1 MVIGNK
7 FFGIFILI
15 VLSLFVVSAQDSDTT
30 AEISDLDEEES
41 VAIADE
47 VLEVEQEVE
56 TEAAGTDPS
65 SSFYGLDLFFDN
77 MRYRFSSDKGRAGI
91 KISSERLQEAV
102 ERAENG
108 DLDGLK
114 RAIEKHKEI
123 LAKLNERMLEGEF
136 STREKILLESAI
148 SAQNS
153 RIDSLL
159 LELEEFAQQDVL
171 GSLDDLRESNQEFN
185 TPVRGY
191 KEKFISRFE
200 EKEGFT
206 KSRLVTD
213 SLNQRESAK
222 LHAEILPGKGKTI
235 VTFKYEFAQKGT
247 IDNELDSSELIA
259 QLQETIEKLSANTKD
274 SLKIQTANIENS
286 LTREKFVERVEEQR
300 IRADSVKTISAD
312 VVDDNSERDNPLG
325 KNKLVIEIRKDENRY
340 ESKISAVF
348 RTVIDS
354 TEESEIIDKTSV
366 WLSRFTT
373 DVLESIAE
381 KNIEIED
388 NASDDSDSDGDDD
401 SEDSDDSTDDS
412 EDSVDDSEDDSE
424 ETDDSSSNSGSSNED

>member
-1 MVIGNK
+1 
-7 FFGIFILI
+7 
-15 VLSLFVVSAQDSDTT
+15 
-30 AEISDLDEEES
+30 
-41 VAIADE
+41 
-47 VLEVEQEVE
+47 
-56 TEAAGTDPS
+56 
-65 SSFYGLDLFFDN
+65 
-77 MRYRFSSDKGRAGI
+77 
-91 KISSERLQEAV
+91 
-102 ERAENG
+102 
-108 DLDGLK
+108 
-114 RAIEKHKEI
+114 
-123 LAKLNERMLEGEF
+123 
-136 STREKILLESAI
+136 
-148 SAQNS
+148 
-153 RIDSLL
+153 
-159 LELEEFAQQDVL
+159 
-171 GSLDDLRESNQEFN
+171 
-185 TPVRGY
+185 
-191 KEKFISRFE
+191 
-200 EKEGFT
+200 
-206 KSRLVTD
+206 
-213 SLNQRESAK
+213 LNQRESAK